1 MPRLPM
7 LTTKEQ
13 LPREAHAAFDGI
25 AESRGRVGGPFAVML
40 HAPEV
45 AARAAHLG
53 TYIRFESGLSKPV
66 RELATLVAAH
76 VWACAYEWGA
86 HERQALAV
94 GVPPA
99 TIAVVASDG
108 DLDALTAEEAVVVA
122 FGRELLTGHR
132 VSDPTFAAARA
143 ALGERGVV
151 ELTGTFGYYAMLACM
166 LNMAEVEPA

>member
-7 LTTKEQ
+7 LSTKEQ
-13 LPREAHAAFDGI
+13 LPPEAYAAFDGI

-76 VWACAYEWGA
+76 VWECGYEWGA
-86 HERQALAV
+86 HERQALAA
-94 GVPPA
+94 GVPAA
-99 TIAVVASDG
+99 TIAVVASDA
-108 DLDALTAEEAVVVA
+108 DLDALTAEEAAIVR
-122 FGRELLTGHR
+122 FGRELLREHR
-132 VSDPTFAAARA
+132 VGDATFAATRA
-143 ALGERGVV
+143 AFGERGVV
-151 ELTGTFGYYAMLACM
+151 ELTATFGYYAMLACV
-166 LNMAEVEPA
+166 LNMAEVQPA